1 MVRLY
6 SEDVR
11 HYAEDYAAKI
21 DLVGIGKRLDN
32 LRLIVSGS
40 SAHENYIDHL
50 KAILTTE
57 LLTAP
62 PSRLH
67 SISDD
72 FKSFNA
78 SMSMRFGAKTFYE
91 QVVSALGYDK
101 ARSYFRSY
109 VPLMGIKTCVYCNA
123 QYAVT
128 FVKRFGKEY
137 AQFEVDH
144 WMSKNK
150 YPCLSIS
157 FYNFV
162 PCCPSCNK
170 HKSSKPLAFSFYSE
184 VPKVMAS
191 VEYNPFVFRIPDSN
205 LSRFLATFNPAL
217 LKMEFKSRC
226 SNIVDE
232 KDYDRFAIN
241 EMYELFRDEA
251 ALTIQRFLFY
261 SDAYRE
267 QLKTNYSKMFK
278 SGGMPYDEFIYGVRL
293 SQSDIFSRPL
303 GKMTQDIR
311 AQLETSTLYYSWL
324 KKKGYI

>member
-6 SEDVR
+6 TEDVR
-11 HYAEDYAAKI
+11 RFADAYAAKF
-21 DLVGIGKRLDN
+21 DLDGIRTRLDN
-32 LRLIVSGS
+32 LRIIVKGY

-50 KAILTTE
+50 KTILTTE
-57 LLTAP
+57 LITAL
-62 PSRLH
+62 PSEFR
-67 SISDD
+67 SICDG
-72 FKSFNA
+72 FKPFKA
-78 SMSMRFGAKTFYE
+78 SMSMKFGAKKFYE
-91 QVVSALGYDK
+91 LVVEALEYDN
-101 ARSYFRSY
+101 ARGYFRCY

-128 FVKRFGKEY
+128 FVKRDGKEY

-170 HKSSKPLAFSFYSE
+170 HKSSKPLSFSLYTE
-184 VPKVMAS
+184 VPKVIAS
-191 VEYNPFVFRIPDSN
+191 GEYNPFVFRIPDIN
-205 LSRFLATFNPAL
+205 LSRYLATFNPAL
-217 LKMEFKSRC
+217 LKMEFKSRF
-226 SNIVDE
+226 SDSSVE

-241 EMYELFRDEA
+241 EMYELFHDEA
-251 ALTIQRFLFY
+251 ALTLQRFLFY

-267 QLKTNYSKMFK
+267 QLKTNYSKLFK
-278 SGGMPYDEFIYGVRL
+278 SGGIPFDEFIYGARL
-293 SQSDIFSRPL
+293 NQSDVLSRPL

-311 AQLETSTLYYSWL
+311 AQLETSSLYSSWL
-324 KKKGYI
+324 KKKGII